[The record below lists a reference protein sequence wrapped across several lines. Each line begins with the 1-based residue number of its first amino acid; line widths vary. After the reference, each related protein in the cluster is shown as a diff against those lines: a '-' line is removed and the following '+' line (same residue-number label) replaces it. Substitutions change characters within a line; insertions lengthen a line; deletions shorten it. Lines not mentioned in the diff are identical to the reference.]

1 MTAIHPAVSAVVP
14 THRRPELMRSAV
26 ASIIDQDYPGDIE
39 IIVVFDGCD
48 VELPDVPD
56 RPGRTVRGVPNARK
70 RGLAG
75 ARNTGILGA
84 AHEFV
89 AFLDD
94 DDVWLPNKLIAQM
107 PVFADNSEITLVGS
121 GMRVVHHGKATHTRL
136 LPCSMITFEDLIG
149 DRLAGLHSS
158 SFVFRRDR
166 LVDKI
171 GLIDESLPG
180 SYGEDYDVLLRTA
193 QIAPIHVV
201 NEPLV
206 AVRWT
211 GQSYFYGQ
219 WNTYAD
225 ALQYLLAQHPAFSS
239 QPLALARM
247 KSQVAFALAA
257 GGRRAEAR
265 PWARE
270 ALAIRRTNVRAWLAL
285 AVSYRLAHAG
295 LIARAA
301 NAIGRGV

>member
-1 MTAIHPAVSAVVP
+1 MTAVHPAVSAVVP
-14 THRRPELMRSAV
+14 THHRPELMRSAV
-26 ASIIDQDYPGDIE
+26 ASIVDQDYPGDIE
-39 IIVVFDGCD
+39 VIVVFDGCD
-48 VELPDVPD
+48 VELPDVAD
-56 RPGRTVRGVPNARK
+56 RPGRTVRGVRNERV

-75 ARNTGILGA
+75 ARNTGILEA
-84 AHEFV
+84 AHGFV

-94 DDVWLPNKLIAQM
+94 DDAWLPNKLRAQM
-107 PVFADNSEITLVGS
+107 PVFAGDSEVALVGS
-121 GMRVVHHGKATHTRL
+121 GMRVVHHGKSTHTRL
-136 LPCSMITFEDLIG
+136 VPRSTVTFEDLIE

-166 LVDKI
+166 LVNTI
-171 GLIDESLPG
+171 GLIDERLPG

-193 QIAPIHVV
+193 QISPIHVV

-225 ALQYLLAQHPAFSS
+225 ALQYLLAQHPEFSS
-239 QPLALARM
+239 QPFALARM

-270 ALAIRRTNVRAWLAL
+270 ALATRRSSVRAWLAL

-301 NAIGRGV
+301 NAMGRGV